1 MAEKS
6 ERPTKNMDTVDAE
19 LQIGLLPGMRQ
30 EADASNSDRP
40 DPVGNHAQDKRTSSE
55 KYASRSIRLRK
66 VTYVYRR
73 QAGQVACFK
82 EYPVTVTMM
91 YAAHGVFSLTSMS
104 AVRST
109 ISNFNLGSPSP
120 INSVGQII
128 SLVVAAATLGRAA
141 FRVAV
146 QVETG

>member
-109 ISNFNLGSPSP
+109 ISNFNLGFPVADQLSGTNYLACCRGR
-120 INSVGQII
+120 NSRPC
-128 SLVVAAATLGRAA
+128 SLVIHRDVLG
-141 FRVAV
+141 
-146 QVETG
+146 